1 MKKYV
6 IKNKQGSIIQTIK
19 TDGQITAHPAWG
31 KPERIVLASSEYN
44 QSDVIENSVIGGIS
58 HVKLKAD
65 YTIEESDSCAEEL
78 FDLYQK
84 VRADVLS
91 EKYDIFRISPGM
103 SGNYLDLNINNQN
116 ATNADILRSCRGT
129 NSPYYIKD
137 ASFFVDWDLGPQKN
151 RFPDWVKPIIIAYRK
166 YDDDYQ
172 QVTSKYAKVDK
183 VKNTV
188 VNDDKQIDLWVEF
201 KALWVSY
208 ADKLQSM
215 RALQGGKGGTPQS
228 Y

>member
-6 IKNKQGSIIQTIK
+6 IKNKQGSIIQVIK
-19 TDGQITAHPAWG
+19 TDGQVTAHPAWG
-31 KPERIVLASSEYN
+31 KPERIISADSEYDPQDKKEDIIIN
-44 QSDVIENSVIGGIS
+44 GVP
-58 HVKLKAD
+58 HVLLKAE
-65 YTIEESDSCAEEL
+65 YTIEEKDTCEDEL
-78 FDLYQK
+78 FERYN
-84 VRADVLS
+84 RIRSEVLS
-91 EKYDIFRISPGM
+91 DQYDIFRTNPGV
-103 SGNYLDLNINNQN
+103 SGNYLDYDTNIQN